1 MTEPIEPELKAVK
14 APISEQDMLAA
25 ELFALDLIRSEG
37 PIPFRSVVFRG
48 QTAGELN
55 RFALHDA
62 IRDLGKRGVITAT
75 GIFGYGDLEITR

>member
-1 MTEPIEPELKAVK
+1 MTEPIEEELKAVK
-14 APISEQDMLAA
+14 APISERDMLAA

-37 PIPFRSVVFRG
+37 PIAFRSVVFRG
-48 QTAGELN
+48 QTAELN

-75 GIFGYGDLEITR
+75 GIFGYGDLEIAP